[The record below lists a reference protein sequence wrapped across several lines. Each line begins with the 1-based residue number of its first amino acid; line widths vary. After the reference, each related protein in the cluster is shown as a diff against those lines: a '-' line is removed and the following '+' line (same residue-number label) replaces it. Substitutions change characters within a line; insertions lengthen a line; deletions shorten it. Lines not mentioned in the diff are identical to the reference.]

1 MRLILTLVALVTPA
15 AAAPDDAEV
24 YQQGELLYH
33 AAGCVGCHSVPGQP
47 HLGGGRD
54 NPTVF
59 GTFYAPNISP
69 DVEQGIGAWTE
80 GDFFT
85 AMREGRAP
93 DGRLYWPTFPTM
105 AYTQM
110 SDADLHALWVYLSAQ
125 PAVQHVERAHEPKPI
140 YALPGTLTLWRVME
154 FRPGPLTPDP
164 TLSPQAQRGEYLVR
178 AVTYCDQCHTPR
190 SKIGRLKRGRLLA
203 GGANLGKGEVH
214 PNLTPH
220 VEQGIGAWTEDDMV
234 RFLTTGEK
242 PDGTFAREDW
252 VMHEKVRDSYSR
264 LSDADKRAIYA
275 YLRTVPPDDLDPWAW
290 AGVEDGQP
298 DVKPR

>member
-1 MRLILTLVALVTPA
+1 MRLTLTLLALATA
-15 AAAPDDAEV
+15 YAAPGDDPV

-33 AAGCVGCHSVPGQP
+33 AAGCVGCHSVPGLP

-85 AMREGRAP
+85 AMRDGRAP

-105 AYTQM
+105 AYTLM
-110 SDADLHALWVYLSAQ
+110 SDADIHALWVYVSAQ
-125 PAVQHVERAHEPKPI
+125 PAVTSEERAHEPRPI
-140 YALPGTLTLWRVME
+140 YALPGTLNIWRLME
-154 FRPGPLTPDP
+154 FRAGPMAASPGQT
-164 TLSPQAQRGEYLVR
+164 AQESRGEYLVQ

-190 SKIGRLKRGRLLA
+190 SKIGRMRRGRYLA
-203 GGANLGKGEVH
+203 GGANLGKLEIH

-220 VEQGIGAWTEDDMV
+220 VEAGIGAWSEDDMV
-234 RFLTTGEK
+234 RFLTRERSPTARARGRTG
-242 PDGTFAREDW
+242 
-252 VMHEKVRDSYSR
+252 
-264 LSDADKRAIYA
+264 
-275 YLRTVPPDDLDPWAW
+275 
-290 AGVEDGQP
+290 
-298 DVKPR
+298 

>member
-1 MRLILTLVALVTPA
+1 MRLFFTLLTLVAA
-15 AAAPDDAEV
+15 QAAPPEDAV
-24 YQQGELLYH
+24 YQQGELLYY
-33 AAGCVGCHSVPGQP
+33 AAGCVGCHSLPDLP

-69 DVEQGIGAWTE
+69 DAEQGIGGWTE

-105 AYTQM
+105 AYTKM
-110 SDADLHALWVYLSAQ
+110 SDADIHALWVYVSAQ
-125 PAVQHVERAHEPKPI
+125 PAVKSEERVHEPRRI
-140 YALPGTLTLWRVME
+140 YSVPGMLNVWRLME
-154 FRPGPLTPDP
+154 VEPGPMEPDP
-164 TLSPQAQRGEYLVR
+164 TQSAQWNRGEYLVQ

-190 SKIGRLKRGRLLA
+190 SKIGRMKRGRYMA
-203 GGANLGKGEVH
+203 GGANLGKFEVH

-220 VEQGIGAWTEDDMV
+220 PEAGIGAWSEDDLV

-242 PDGTFAREDW
+242 PDGTMAREDW

-264 LSDADKRAIYA
+264 LSDDDKRAIYA
-275 YLRTVPPDDLDPWAW
+275 YLRTVPADEFDPEARYGGD
-290 AGVEDGQP
+290 AAP
-298 DVKPR
+298 